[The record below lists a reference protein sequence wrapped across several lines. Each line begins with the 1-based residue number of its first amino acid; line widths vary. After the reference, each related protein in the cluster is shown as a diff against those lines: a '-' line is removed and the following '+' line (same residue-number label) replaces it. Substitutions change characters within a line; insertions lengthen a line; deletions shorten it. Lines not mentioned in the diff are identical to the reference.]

1 MRSEDIVCRFTHAS
15 DLHIGRF
22 QYTNSIRAMDYIE
35 AFRSLLDSSQ
45 KVSSDFILLA
55 GDVFNSLDLLPFY
68 FSQVVE
74 ILRKFHQK
82 TKSSIPIIAIE
93 GNHDIRSFS
102 KGNHISTNLS
112 WLQVLNNLGIITL
125 LNQSLDAPERIN
137 APLSIKGINL
147 YGNTYC
153 GENINGSIERIAENV
168 SSNGAFNILL
178 NHFGVEGQMKG
189 IPGQSKYG
197 LDKTLKSRFNYIGLG
212 HFHRQYVLDN
222 YIYNPGCLS
231 PACLSDFS
239 LPHGFFIV
247 DVMKEQNYEISIQRK
262 RVPEREILWKS
273 LSIRSKPK
281 SKHLLSQQIIEY
293 LSRDVQITNGMTF
306 NRSSL
311 NCPIL
316 CLTIRSVDGK
326 LLSAIAKK
334 EIRTEL
340 IQIFPFVEVHI
351 FQKQIAYKPIEGFF
365 QAYGCSA

>member
-1 MRSEDIVCRFTHAS
+1 MGSEDSVCRFTHAS

-35 AFRSLLDSSQ
+35 AFRTLLDSSRRA
-45 KVSSDFILLA
+45 SSDFILLA

-68 FSQVVE
+68 FSQVVDL
-74 ILRKFHQK
+74 LRKFHQK
-82 TKSSIPIIAIE
+82 TKTSIPIIAIE

-112 WLQVLNNLGIITL
+112 WLQVLSNLELITL
-125 LNQSLDAPERIN
+125 LNQSLDDPDRNEV
-137 APLSIKGINL
+137 PLSINGINI
-147 YGNTYC
+147 YGNTYS
-153 GENINGSIERIAENV
+153 GEKIDGSIERIAGNV
-168 SSNGAFNILL
+168 SSNGKFNILL

-189 IPGQSKYG
+189 IPGQSKYR

-239 LPHGFFIV
+239 LPHGYFIV
-247 DVMKEQNYEISIQRK
+247 DVKKEQNYEISIQRQK
-262 RVPEREILWKS
+262 VHEREILWKS

-281 SKHLLSQQIIEY
+281 SKQLLSKQIVEF
-293 LSRDVQITNGMTF
+293 LSRDIQFTNGM
-306 NRSSL
+306 NYYRNSL

-326 LLSAIAKK
+326 LISATAKK
-334 EIRTEL
+334 ELRTEL
-340 IQIFPFVEVHI
+340 LQIFPFVEVHI